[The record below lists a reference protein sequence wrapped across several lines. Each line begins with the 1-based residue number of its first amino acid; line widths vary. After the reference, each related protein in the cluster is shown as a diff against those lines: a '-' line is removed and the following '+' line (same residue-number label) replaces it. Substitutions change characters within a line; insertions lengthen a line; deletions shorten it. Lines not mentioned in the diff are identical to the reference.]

1 MFLIVLFQTNLH
13 IFSNHYTQQFSKFHK
28 MTITNTMKIRFFDA
42 PRVSKSSK
50 IQWKYWFIHIKKSIA
65 DPVNDELFL

>member
-50 IQWKYWFIHIKKSIA
+50 IQ
-65 DPVNDELFL
+65 